1 MEKDYF
7 NDGEFSEFQI
17 ILHDEFEKAQK
28 LDANECVLKTIKLI
42 NEFAKQLNDDDCF
55 EYTERIKKWINRGG
69 I

>member
-17 ILHDEFEKAQK
+17 ILDDEFEKAQK

-42 NEFAKQLNDDDCF
+42 NELAKQLNDDDCY
-55 EYTERIKKWINRGG
+55 EYTKRLRKWLNRGG

>member
-17 ILHDEFEKAQK
+17 ILDDEFEKAQK

-42 NEFAKQLNDDDCF
+42 NELAKQLNDDDCF
-55 EYTERIKKWINRGG
+55 EYTERLRKWLNRGG